1 METVANILFYLGIV
15 VAMVGNLWLLVLA
28 FRQNI
33 WWGLA
38 SLIIPFV
45 IFVFVIQYW
54 GNRVKTPFFIALTGI
69 IMYIA
74 ASLLLAL

>member
-1 METVANILFYLGIV
+1 MEMLANLLFYLGIV

-38 SLIIPFV
+38 SVIIPFV
-45 IFVFVIQYW
+45 LYVFVIQFW
-54 GNRVKTPFFIALTGI
+54 GERVKTPFFIALTGI
-69 IMYIA
+69 IMYIVGA
-74 ASLLLAL
+74 LLFLI